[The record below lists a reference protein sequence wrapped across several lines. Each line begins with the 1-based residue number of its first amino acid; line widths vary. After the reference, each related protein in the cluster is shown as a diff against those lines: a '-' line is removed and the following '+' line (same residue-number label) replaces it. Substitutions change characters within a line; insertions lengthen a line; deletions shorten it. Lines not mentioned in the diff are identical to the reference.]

1 MFCCKS
7 EEYPTPWGP
16 LKDAELKNANVLYL
30 YFYDMV
36 NDGGEYA
43 VSKLHAADRNLKV
56 DDEDNYRDARNLFAD
71 PLTYLRE
78 KQAAER
84 ATQLYAIDDSDD
96 S

>member
-1 MFCCKS
+1 
-7 EEYPTPWGP
+7 
-16 LKDAELKNANVLYL
+16 
-30 YFYDMV
+30 MV

-43 VSKLHAADRNLKV
+43 VTKLHATGRNLKV

-96 S
+96 PDDDVERVGAVDEGELMAGEEANGNASLH